1 MIWLI
6 LMTVGVFTVYC
17 LVDKVSDNL
26 NPYNF
31 DRK

>member
-1 MIWLI
+1 MVWLLLMI
-6 LMTVGVFTVYC
+6 VGVWGVYC